1 MLQQLLSVSP
11 LTGEEVKVWPIV
23 VGAVAAAVVIVLVV
37 LPLFGKKK
45 K

>member
-1 MLQQLLSVSP
+1 MLQQLLSLSP
-11 LTGEEVKVWPIV
+11 LTGEEVQVWPFV
-23 VGAVAAAVVIVLVV
+23 LGGVAAAVVIVLVV